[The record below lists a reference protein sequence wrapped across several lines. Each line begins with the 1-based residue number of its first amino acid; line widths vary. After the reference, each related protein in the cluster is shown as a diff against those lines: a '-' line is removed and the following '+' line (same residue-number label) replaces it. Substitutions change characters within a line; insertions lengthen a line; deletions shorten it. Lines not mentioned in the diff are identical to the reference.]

1 MRKVFSVAACVSV
14 LALAACGS
22 GDGASEADAEGAS
35 EEVATEATSGGSSA
49 PSVEEKRALIAAFR
63 EGPPAGCTDNFVE
76 GVDEGDEGEMAGV
89 SFVLCAGSESSEEPY
104 TVLLITEGNDQFQ
117 AGTMDFYVRADPHPL
132 AYEAV
137 KDMIHTAAGIQSD
150 AERVRF
156 GTELGRFMMAGP
168 NMPGNAYRTLYETS
182 GGITTS
188 VAPNNPGGG
197 WIAVRVLP

>member
-1 MRKVFSVAACVSV
+1 MRKVVSVAACVSV

-22 GDGASEADAEGAS
+22 GDEASNAGGEPAPEA
-35 EEVATEATSGGSSA
+35 ATEAQSSGSA
-49 PSVEEKRALIAAFR
+49 PSVEEKRALIATFR
-63 EGPPAGCTDNFVE
+63 EGSPAGCADNFVE
-76 GVDEGDEGEMAGV
+76 DTDDGEEGEMAGV

-104 TVLLITEGNDQFQ
+104 TVVLITEGNDQLD

-132 AYEAV
+132 AYEGI
-137 KDMIHTAAGIQSD
+137 KDMIHTAAGIRSD
-150 AERVRF
+150 AERVGF
-156 GTELGRFMMAGP
+156 GAELGRFMMAGP

-182 GGITTS
+182 GGITTR